1 MRVLIFVLATAAIIG
16 AGTQT
21 VQAQHGLHEDSRTS
35 DPLVSSD
42 KVRYRMEIDWGYSR
56 RPSGDSLARRA
67 EHVRSQAA
75 GVSGRS
81 IEDETTPE
89 RGEKACGPLRGVIG
103 VPVAP

>member
-21 VQAQHGLHEDSRTS
+21 VQAQHAVHKDSRTS

-42 KVRYRMEIDWGYSR
+42 KARYRMDIDWGYSR
-56 RPSGDSLARRA
+56 RPSGDMLARRA
-67 EHVRSQAA
+67 EHVSSQTAC
-75 GVSGRS
+75 VSDGS
-81 IEDETTPE
+81 IDDETTPE
-89 RGEKACGPLRGVIG
+89 SGAKACGPMCGVIS